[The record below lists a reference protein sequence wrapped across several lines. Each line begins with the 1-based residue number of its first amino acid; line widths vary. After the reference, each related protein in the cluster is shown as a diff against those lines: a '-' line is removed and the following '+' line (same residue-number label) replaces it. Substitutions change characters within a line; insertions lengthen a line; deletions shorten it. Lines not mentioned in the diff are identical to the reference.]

1 MRETTRSEKGKRI
14 EARDI
19 FHCVRLNNRPILLK
33 ESDTQIREK
42 YKTERISLVRRL
54 INQLRY
60 LHGRHV

>member
-1 MRETTRSEKGKRI
+1 MRETTRSEKEKRI

-19 FHCVRLNNRPILLK
+19 IHCVRLNNRPILLK

-60 LHGRHV
+60 LHARHV